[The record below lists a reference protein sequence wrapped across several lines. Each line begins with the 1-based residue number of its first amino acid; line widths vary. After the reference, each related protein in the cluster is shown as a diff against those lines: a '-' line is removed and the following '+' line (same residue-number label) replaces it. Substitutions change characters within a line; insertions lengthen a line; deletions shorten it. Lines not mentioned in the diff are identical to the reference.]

1 MASRLSA
8 CICGSAVPGANRG
21 WKPLPQ
27 LAAVCLVAVLAGCS
41 TAGRPGGTALPDM
54 DSAAAQTFV
63 SRCSACHSV
72 PHPGRHSYQ
81 GWLYLVPLMEQRM
94 AERGMLPLTTEDRGL
109 ILAYLQENAR

>member
-1 MASRLSA
+1 
-8 CICGSAVPGANRG
+8 
-21 WKPLPQ
+21 
-27 LAAVCLVAVLAGCS
+27 
-41 TAGRPGGTALPDM
+41 M

-81 GWLYLVPLMEQRM
+81 GWQYLVTVMEQRM
-94 AERGMLPLTTEDRGL
+94 AERGMLPLTTEDREL